1 MTTNFDQNLEQY
13 ALLAVKVGLNLQPD
27 QRLIVRAPLD
37 SAELVRAISKVAYDA
52 GCRYVDVLY
61 SDDQLE
67 VIRFEHAPRDSF
79 EEYPAWRING
89 LNRETP
95 SFEYPQIIPI
105 Y

>member
-37 SAELVRAISKVAYDA
+37 SAELVRAISKVAYDV

-79 EEYPAWRING
+79 KEYPILKFNCALSLVR
-89 LNRETP
+89 
-95 SFEYPQIIPI
+95 
-105 Y
+105 